1 MAAKMLPRKLN
12 IEQHEPLAPLP
23 RKQNKQKTG
32 VNVVA
37 PEGKSSTCSNSDTR
51 RVNNPVINHE

>member
-37 PEGKSSTCSNSDTR
+37 PEGKAVPAPIVT
-51 RVNNPVINHE
+51 PVVLIIR